1 MGILLSFV
9 LNSNFG
15 YPNSLSKMKKVIV
28 TTVDYSILVP
38 MAGDGDSASVLFHL
52 SSKEARGGRK
62 GDGDNLELPLKVE
75 TANSSLKTLM
85 KTLNSIQVEIDRLL
99 NIQ

>member
-1 MGILLSFV
+1 
-9 LNSNFG
+9 
-15 YPNSLSKMKKVIV
+15 MKKVIV

-38 MAGDGDSASVLFHL
+38 IAGGGDASVLFHL
-52 SSKEARGGRK
+52 SSEEARRGG
-62 GDGDNLELPLKVE
+62 GEEDGDNLPLKVE
-75 TANSSLKTLM
+75 TTNSSLKTLM